1 MIITLFCLIEG
12 NLPADNYAFP
22 IDISQELSVGVLKQK
37 IRESKPNDLANID
50 FNNITLWQVDLPDD
64 NDDVIHEF
72 RSHKSTKKMRATRKI
87 GFYWPETPSEQVI
100 HVIIELPRVPSH
112 TSIDDELTTNFR
124 RLNIAM
130 GKELT
135 TEDTS
140 YEGADAFA
148 FISEERLGFIDQAL
162 TRGRVVL
169 LRSPPS
175 SGKTTLAYIL
185 KKYRQNLNPEEEVIA
200 ISMLLLERPEVS
212 LSDPDLF
219 DQRGPN
225 DIPYAKFFW
234 NTIKAIMNSSRA
246 SNNAPVR
253 ILLLSMYGMPKPLD
267 GISTPI
273 TFSVTLGLDHLR
285 LSRAEYSVLLEKF
298 ITATQREMHFEI
310 EGNIKNVMYNM
321 SRGHAGIMRG
331 TLNRVKE
338 QYRNGVQTTPELLKY
353 FISADFRNF
362 LTSTRSFI
370 WLRDWNPSN
379 KESRF
384 LRNALNSVPYDKRY
398 HLLDDGS
405 FEEFL
410 LRSLERMR
418 SSVLKSSLSKA
429 SDKFDSRLVE
439 QMWQNEWY
447 RSANTVLPD
456 DVTISSN
463 VGGLYGTNAYL
474 DFYVN
479 GELQWGVE
487 ILREGTDM
495 SEHAARFGPNGR
507 YNTIPFNEIAVID
520 FRYITKKL
528 INPLKHFWHVFY
540 TDDYTKF
547 IVMRLGKPDEHLVL
561 RGDLD

>member
-1 MIITLFCLIEG
+1 
-12 NLPADNYAFP
+12 
-22 IDISQELSVGVLKQK
+22 
-37 IRESKPNDLANID
+37 
-50 FNNITLWQVDLPDD
+50 
-64 NDDVIHEF
+64 
-72 RSHKSTKKMRATRKI
+72 
-87 GFYWPETPSEQVI
+87 
-100 HVIIELPRVPSH
+100 
-112 TSIDDELTTNFR
+112 
-124 RLNIAM
+124 
-130 GKELT
+130 
-135 TEDTS
+135 
-140 YEGADAFA
+140 
-148 FISEERLGFIDQAL
+148 
-162 TRGRVVL
+162 
-169 LRSPPS
+169 
-175 SGKTTLAYIL
+175 
-185 KKYRQNLNPEEEVIA
+185 
-200 ISMLLLERPEVS
+200 
-212 LSDPDLF
+212 
-219 DQRGPN
+219 
-225 DIPYAKFFW
+225 
-234 NTIKAIMNSSRA
+234 MNSSRV

-321 SRGHAGIMRG
+321 SRSHAGIMRG

-370 WLRDWNPSN
+370 WLRDWHPSN
-379 KESRF
+379 EESRF
-384 LRNALNSVPYDKRY
+384 LRNALNRCDKNSTFHVDMDIPNASPIVNKYIHSGLNVQTKNRFQFTAPLMRSVLGIHLYSVPYDKRY

-410 LRSLERMR
+410 LRSLERMK
-418 SSVLKSSLSKA
+418 SSVLRSSLSKA

-463 VGGLYGTNAYL
+463 IGGLYGTNAYL

-479 GELQWGVE
+479 GKLQWGVE

-520 FRYITKKL
+520 FR
-528 INPLKHFWHVFY
+528 
-540 TDDYTKF
+540 
-547 IVMRLGKPDEHLVL
+547 R
-561 RGDLD
+561 

>member
-1 MIITLFCLIEG
+1 
-12 NLPADNYAFP
+12 
-22 IDISQELSVGVLKQK
+22 
-37 IRESKPNDLANID
+37 
-50 FNNITLWQVDLPDD
+50 
-64 NDDVIHEF
+64 
-72 RSHKSTKKMRATRKI
+72 
-87 GFYWPETPSEQVI
+87 
-100 HVIIELPRVPSH
+100 
-112 TSIDDELTTNFR
+112 
-124 RLNIAM
+124 
-130 GKELT
+130 
-135 TEDTS
+135 
-140 YEGADAFA
+140 
-148 FISEERLGFIDQAL
+148 
-162 TRGRVVL
+162 
-169 LRSPPS
+169 
-175 SGKTTLAYIL
+175 
-185 KKYRQNLNPEEEVIA
+185 
-200 ISMLLLERPEVS
+200 
-212 LSDPDLF
+212 
-219 DQRGPN
+219 
-225 DIPYAKFFW
+225 
-234 NTIKAIMNSSRA
+234 
-246 SNNAPVR
+246 
-253 ILLLSMYGMPKPLD
+253 MYGMPKPLD

-370 WLRDWNPSN
+370 WLCDWNPSN
-379 KESRF
+379 EESRF
-384 LRNALNSVPYDKRY
+384 LRNALNRFQFTAPLMRSVLGIYLYSVPYDKRY

-418 SSVLKSSLSKA
+418 SSVLRSSLSKA

-479 GELQWGVE
+479 GELQWG
-487 ILREGTDM
+487 
-495 SEHAARFGPNGR
+495 
-507 YNTIPFNEIAVID
+507 
-520 FRYITKKL
+520 
-528 INPLKHFWHVFY
+528 
-540 TDDYTKF
+540 
-547 IVMRLGKPDEHLVL
+547 
-561 RGDLD
+561 

>member
-22 IDISQELSVGVLKQK
+22 IDISQELLVGVLKQK

-64 NDDVIHEF
+64 NDDVIREF

-87 GFYWPETPSEQVI
+87 GLYWPETPSEQVI

-219 DQRGPN
+219 DQYWIQQTGKSWRECISSIKP
-225 DIPYAKFFW
+225 I
-234 NTIKAIMNSSRA
+234 TILIDEAQMIYHMQNSS
-246 SNNAPVR
+246 
-253 ILLLSMYGMPKPLD
+253 
-267 GISTPI
+267 GIP
-273 TFSVTLGLDHLR
+273 
-285 LSRAEYSVLLEKF
+285 
-298 ITATQREMHFEI
+298 
-310 EGNIKNVMYNM
+310 
-321 SRGHAGIMRG
+321 
-331 TLNRVKE
+331 
-338 QYRNGVQTTPELLKY
+338 
-353 FISADFRNF
+353 
-362 LTSTRSFI
+362 
-370 WLRDWNPSN
+370 
-379 KESRF
+379 
-384 LRNALNSVPYDKRY
+384 
-398 HLLDDGS
+398 
-405 FEEFL
+405 
-410 LRSLERMR
+410 
-418 SSVLKSSLSKA
+418 
-429 SDKFDSRLVE
+429 
-439 QMWQNEWY
+439 
-447 RSANTVLPD
+447 
-456 DVTISSN
+456 
-463 VGGLYGTNAYL
+463 
-474 DFYVN
+474 
-479 GELQWGVE
+479 
-487 ILREGTDM
+487 
-495 SEHAARFGPNGR
+495 
-507 YNTIPFNEIAVID
+507 
-520 FRYITKKL
+520 
-528 INPLKHFWHVFY
+528 
-540 TDDYTKF
+540 
-547 IVMRLGKPDEHLVL
+547 
-561 RGDLD
+561 

>member
-219 DQRGPN
+219 DQYWIQQTGKSWRECISSIKP
-225 DIPYAKFFW
+225 I
-234 NTIKAIMNSSRA
+234 TILIDEAQMIYHMQNSS
-246 SNNAPVR
+246 
-253 ILLLSMYGMPKPLD
+253 
-267 GISTPI
+267 GIP
-273 TFSVTLGLDHLR
+273 
-285 LSRAEYSVLLEKF
+285 
-298 ITATQREMHFEI
+298 
-310 EGNIKNVMYNM
+310 
-321 SRGHAGIMRG
+321 
-331 TLNRVKE
+331 
-338 QYRNGVQTTPELLKY
+338 
-353 FISADFRNF
+353 
-362 LTSTRSFI
+362 
-370 WLRDWNPSN
+370 
-379 KESRF
+379 
-384 LRNALNSVPYDKRY
+384 
-398 HLLDDGS
+398 
-405 FEEFL
+405 
-410 LRSLERMR
+410 
-418 SSVLKSSLSKA
+418 
-429 SDKFDSRLVE
+429 
-439 QMWQNEWY
+439 
-447 RSANTVLPD
+447 
-456 DVTISSN
+456 
-463 VGGLYGTNAYL
+463 
-474 DFYVN
+474 
-479 GELQWGVE
+479 
-487 ILREGTDM
+487 
-495 SEHAARFGPNGR
+495 
-507 YNTIPFNEIAVID
+507 
-520 FRYITKKL
+520 
-528 INPLKHFWHVFY
+528 
-540 TDDYTKF
+540 
-547 IVMRLGKPDEHLVL
+547 
-561 RGDLD
+561 